1 MAATRLTFWL
11 LGVFAVLALT
21 LAAIGVYG
29 VMSYAVRQRTRELGT
44 RIALGATANG
54 IAWMVMREGL
64 TIVCLGL
71 GAGVAGGLAAAASLR
86 SLLFGVPTSDPVTL
100 AAAVAVLGAAML
112 PACYL
117 PARRAALVDPA
128 RTLAE

>member
-1 MAATRLTFWL
+1 
-11 LGVFAVLALT
+11 VLALT

-44 RIALGATANG
+44 RIALGATKSG

-64 TIVCLGL
+64 TIVSIGL
-71 GAGVAGGLAAAASLR
+71 GVGVTAGLASTLALR

-100 AAAVAVLGAAML
+100 VATIVVLGAAMV